1 MHRAPYSWLV
11 IKAMRST
18 SAMSHILAWFTRVLE
33 VNFLTSCMSAIR
45 SSI

>member
-1 MHRAPYSWLV
+1 MHREACFWLV
-11 IKAMRST
+11 IKAMPST
-18 SAMSHILAWFTRVLE
+18 GAVSHSLAWFTKVLE